1 MAFFT
6 RVQKK
11 LQDKFGSVCYNKTHK
26 KFSKEEAR
34 LRNFFRRQPCRKG
47 MNNIE
52 WFRKAKYGMMVH
64 FGLYSMLAGEYRGRR
79 TPYDYGEWIQSAFA
93 IPNREMEQLAGAFNP
108 VYFNA
113 EEWVKLAKECGMTY
127 FVVTSKHHEGFAL
140 FDSDCDAY
148 NIKKATPFGRDLIA
162 ELAEACYKHG
172 LKLGLYYSQ
181 ELDWHHPHGGGYD
194 KTTGCAGT
202 AWYNNWDFPG
212 ADNKDYSICFNE
224 KIKPQVKEIMT
235 KYGDICLI
243 WFDTPG
249 VMTKAQSQ
257 ELYDL
262 VKQYQPDCL
271 VNSRLGN
278 GVYDYVSLGDN
289 EIPAERPA
297 EISKE
302 RAGDM
307 QSMNDLFGFKYS
319 PYNLYETAAT
329 LNDTWGLQ
337 ILRPQLENTRADP
350 CKQAEAQRYGCKLP
364 FECRSRCARPYSVLF
379 RRYSSPRSRAG
390 NLTVTVSI

>member
-1 MAFFT
+1 
-6 RVQKK
+6 
-11 LQDKFGSVCYNKTHK
+11 
-26 KFSKEEAR
+26 
-34 LRNFFRRQPCRKG
+34 

-52 WFRKAKYGMMVH
+52 WFREAKYGMMVH

-278 GVYDYVSLGDN
+278 GVYDYVSL
-289 EIPAERPA
+289 
-297 EISKE
+297 
-302 RAGDM
+302 
-307 QSMNDLFGFKYS
+307 
-319 PYNLYETAAT
+319 
-329 LNDTWGLQ
+329 Q
-337 ILRPQLENTRADP
+337 ILRPQLENTREDP
-350 CKQAEAQRYGCKLP
+350 CKQAEAQRHGGKLP
-364 FECRSRCARPYSVLF
+364 FERRSRCARPYSVLF

-390 NLTVTVSI
+390 NPTVTVSI

>member
-1 MAFFT
+1 
-6 RVQKK
+6 
-11 LQDKFGSVCYNKTHK
+11 
-26 KFSKEEAR
+26 
-34 LRNFFRRQPCRKG
+34 

-52 WFRKAKYGMMVH
+52 WFREAKYGMMVH

-224 KIKPQVKEIMT
+224 KIKPQVKEITT
-235 KYGDICLI
+235 K
-243 WFDTPG
+243 
-249 VMTKAQSQ
+249 
-257 ELYDL
+257 
-262 VKQYQPDCL
+262 
-271 VNSRLGN
+271 
-278 GVYDYVSLGDN
+278 
-289 EIPAERPA
+289 
-297 EISKE
+297 
-302 RAGDM
+302 
-307 QSMNDLFGFKYS
+307 
-319 PYNLYETAAT
+319 
-329 LNDTWGLQ
+329 
-337 ILRPQLENTRADP
+337 
-350 CKQAEAQRYGCKLP
+350 
-364 FECRSRCARPYSVLF
+364 
-379 RRYSSPRSRAG
+379 
-390 NLTVTVSI
+390 

>member
-127 FVVTSKHHEGFAL
+127 FVVTSKHHEGLHCLIPTAMHIT
-140 FDSDCDAY
+140 S
-148 NIKKATPFGRDLIA
+148 KKQRH
-162 ELAEACYKHG
+162 LAETS
-172 LKLGLYYSQ
+172 SQ
-181 ELDWHHPHGGGYD
+181 SWR
-194 KTTGCAGT
+194 
-202 AWYNNWDFPG
+202 
-212 ADNKDYSICFNE
+212 
-224 KIKPQVKEIMT
+224 KP
-235 KYGDICLI
+235 
-243 WFDTPG
+243 
-249 VMTKAQSQ
+249 
-257 ELYDL
+257 
-262 VKQYQPDCL
+262 
-271 VNSRLGN
+271 
-278 GVYDYVSLGDN
+278 
-289 EIPAERPA
+289 
-297 EISKE
+297 
-302 RAGDM
+302 
-307 QSMNDLFGFKYS
+307 
-319 PYNLYETAAT
+319 AT
-329 LNDTWGLQ
+329 
-337 ILRPQLENTRADP
+337 
-350 CKQAEAQRYGCKLP
+350 
-364 FECRSRCARPYSVLF
+364 S
-379 RRYSSPRSRAG
+379 
-390 NLTVTVSI
+390 TV

>member
-52 WFRKAKYGMMVH
+52 WFREAKYGMMVH

-181 ELDWHHPHGGGYD
+181 ELDWHHPHGGDYD

-329 LNDTWGLQ
+329 LNDTWGFKYYDHNWKTPEQ
-337 ILRPQLENTRADP
+337 ILAN
-350 CKQAEAQRYGCKLP
+350 KQKLNGMGVNYLLNVGP
-364 FECRSRCARPYSVLF
+364 DALGRIPSYSVDIL
-379 RRYSSPRSRAG
+379 RRVRELETQLLR
-390 NLTVTVSI
+390 